1 MAELYEHK
9 GLSQP
14 SKQLII
20 LNKKMSLLNDL
31 EVLKDKKEWVIFSD
45 EIDFDYMK
53 LFEKI
58 NIMDFDDVNDFNKL
72 N

>member
-1 MAELYEHK
+1 MK
-9 GLSQP
+9 P

-20 LNKKMSLLNDL
+20 LNKKISLLNDL
-31 EVLKDKKEWVIFSD
+31 EALKDRKEWVIFND
-45 EIDFDYMK
+45 VNDFNYMK